1 MNDNTSKDTCSII
14 VIMIVTS
21 MQTDRQSIY
30 GVCHEWLNG
39 AIHGLWGIAA
49 HHERHIR
56 PHGNFMTSSVP
67 GCLSSSYLSS
77 IMNTSSMNDESS
89 ILYPLVFPLDCHVGI
104 VVLSY
109 QQHGDVHRR
118 LANSAYKSPCPTKRA
133 IASLQCH
140 GLALTLIVLPITLAP
155 VCFRTRTVCT
165 SWKYHD
171 PLTVYITASEAA
183 PLSLWRLFAAQVGS
197 MFYCVFTHVFR
208 MNS

>member
-1 MNDNTSKDTCSII
+1 MSRIQTQPTIRMVKPFISPQAFITTDNRPLSEVIILSFFMNDNTSKDTCSII

-104 VVLSY
+104 VSLSY
-109 QQHGDVHRR
+109 
-118 LANSAYKSPCPTKRA
+118 
-133 IASLQCH
+133 
-140 GLALTLIVLPITLAP
+140 
-155 VCFRTRTVCT
+155 
-165 SWKYHD
+165 
-171 PLTVYITASEAA
+171 
-183 PLSLWRLFAAQVGS
+183 
-197 MFYCVFTHVFR
+197 
-208 MNS
+208 

>member
-1 MNDNTSKDTCSII
+1 MSRIQTQPTIRMVKPFISPQAFITTDNRPLSEVIILSFFMNDNTSKDTCSII

-56 PHGNFMTSSVP
+56 PHRNFMTSSVP

-109 QQHGDVHRR
+109 
-118 LANSAYKSPCPTKRA
+118 
-133 IASLQCH
+133 
-140 GLALTLIVLPITLAP
+140 
-155 VCFRTRTVCT
+155 
-165 SWKYHD
+165 
-171 PLTVYITASEAA
+171 
-183 PLSLWRLFAAQVGS
+183 
-197 MFYCVFTHVFR
+197 
-208 MNS
+208 